1 MNTKNNSTHST
12 VRFLA
17 VTGIFSAAAFILMFL
32 EFPIPFLVPP
42 FIKFD
47 FSDIPALI
55 GAFSMGPLCGIL
67 IELVKNLL
75 HVMTSGSFGVGELS
89 NFLLGAAF
97 TGTAGLIYHFNRTK
111 KGAMIASLTGAVV
124 MALFSLPSNY
134 FVVYPVYYNFMPKEN
149 ILSAYQLIIPSVDSI
164 FKCLL
169 IFNVPFTFGK
179 GIVDALITFL
189 IYKPLSPIIKGT
201 R

>member
-1 MNTKNNSTHST
+1 M
-12 VRFLA
+12 
-17 VTGIFSAAAFILMFL
+17 
-32 EFPIPFLVPP
+32 
-42 FIKFD
+42 
-47 FSDIPALI
+47 
-55 GAFSMGPLCGIL
+55 
-67 IELVKNLL
+67 
-75 HVMTSGSFGVGELS
+75 GELS

-97 TGTAGLIYHFNRTK
+97 TGTAGLIYHFHRTK

-124 MALFSLPSNY
+124 MALFCLPSNY
-134 FVVYPVYYNFMPKEN
+134 FIVYPVYYNFMPKEN
-149 ILSAYQLIIPSVDSI
+149 ILAAYQLIIPSVDSI